1 MAKAQDAELL
11 VDARAELG
19 EGALWD
25 ARERVLYW
33 VDITGEAV
41 HVFDPASGKNTSH
54 PVGQKVGTVV
64 CRRSGGL
71 MLAVHHGFARF
82 GLDSRSLEIVADP
95 ESATPTNRF
104 NDGKCDPAG
113 RFWAGTMDLDGKK
126 GAGALYRMDADGK
139 VHRMLGGVSCSNGI
153 VWSRDARTMYY
164 IDTPTREV
172 SAFDYDRATGS
183 ISNRRA
189 AVRVPESLGL
199 PDGMCIDAEDNL
211 WVAMWGGSSVTRW
224 DPATGTLVAS
234 YPLPASQVTSCAFGG
249 EKLDELYVTTAR
261 VSLSAEALR
270 KEPHAG
276 GLFRLRPGARGV
288 PAVEYAG

>member
-1 MAKAQDAELL
+1 MGKARDAELL

-25 ARERVLYW
+25 PRKRVLYW

-41 HVFDPASGKNTSH
+41 HVFDPASRRDATH
-54 PVGQKVGTVV
+54 AVGQKVGTVV
-64 CRRSGGL
+64 CRGSGWL

-82 GLDSRSLEIVADP
+82 DLDTRRLEIVADP

-126 GAGALYRMDADGK
+126 GAGALYCMDPAGK
-139 VHRMLGGVSCSNGI
+139 VRRMLTGVSCSNGI

-164 IDTPTREV
+164 IDTPTREI
-172 SAFDYDRATGS
+172 SAFDYDNTTGE
-183 ISNRRA
+183 IARRRA
-189 AVRVPESLGL
+189 AVRIPEALGL

-211 WVAMWGGSSVTRW
+211 WVAMWGGSAVTRW
-224 DPATGTLVAS
+224 NPATGAMVAS

-261 VSLSAEALR
+261 ITLSAEALKR
-270 KEPHAG
+270 EPHAG
-276 GLFRLRPGARGV
+276 GLFRLRPGATGV